1 MATTKVQRIMTQ
13 PINLIFRFLQSK
25 SRIQIWL
32 FEQKDLRIEGRII
45 GFDEYM
51 NLVLED
57 AEEVSLKKKTRKPLG
72 RILLKGDNITL
83 MMNTCDEEAG
93 ALDEVWQ
100 HSVTHILL
108 QDSDL

>member
-1 MATTKVQRIMTQ
+1 MASTKVQRIMTQ

-25 SRIQIWL
+25 ARIQIWL

-51 NLVLED
+51 NLVLDD
-57 AEEVSLKKKTRKPLG
+57 AEEVHMKKKTRKQLG

-83 MMNTCDEEAG
+83 MMNTQN
-93 ALDEVWQ
+93 AL
-100 HSVTHILL
+100 
-108 QDSDL
+108 